1 MKRNQATYERY
12 FIDEWVSCG
21 KDQSYR
27 RRAGRLD
34 LGVFDCLGMQVLD
47 LSSSVCYQRD
57 CS

>member
-1 MKRNQATYERY
+1 MKRNQANYERY
-12 FIDEWVSCG
+12 FIDEWVSYG

-34 LGVFDCLGMQVLD
+34 LGVFDCPGMQVLD

-57 CS
+57 YF